1 MTDIFSVKNL
11 LESKSEYVAKR
22 AGAKR
27 AIEEHRQEISEALDA
42 INFDLSSTEKAA
54 WLLQQ
59 YGEGQQ
65 KEVAS
70 QIESVVTKG
79 LQAVFQ
85 NPSLEFKLSYSETKK
100 GDKKKIPEVSMS
112 IWYDYN
118 GERVE
123 GSLKSSFGGGLS
135 VVAALILRVVILL
148 HLGHRVNP
156 VLLLD
161 EPLRDLSPSYGSSAL
176 ADGYRERM
184 ADFLRE
190 LVDETDLQLI
200 IVSHEPEYARV
211 ADVHHKFTGM
221 VGKKSLIET
230 IKQEKIKELGEYDEH

>member
-1 MTDIFSVKNL
+1 MDLTSLQSL
-11 LESKSEYVAKR
+11 LESRAEYVAKK
-22 AGAKR
+22 AGAKK
-27 AIEEHRQEISEALDA
+27 AIEEHRKEISQSLDE
-42 INFDLSSTEKAA
+42 INLDLSATEKAA

-65 KEVAS
+65 KEVAA

-100 GDKKKIPEVSMS
+100 GDKKKVPEVSMS

-118 GERVE
+118 GEMVE

-135 VVAALILRVVILL
+135 VVAAIILRVVILL
-148 HLGHRVNP
+148 HLSHRVDS

-190 LVDETDLQLI
+190 LVEETDLQLI

-211 ADVHHKFTGM
+211 ADVHHKFKGM
-221 VGKKSLIET
+221 VGKNSIVET
-230 IKQEKIKELGEYDEH
+230 IKQEKVKELNEYGEY